1 MINKSGHYEL
11 IVREAYPYLAIP
23 VIICMLCWWFGY
35 ALLSSLFLIISIS
48 IALFFRNPSRLS
60 PSDDGSLLSPAD
72 GVVDEVATNIESSEL
87 GPGSMTRIC
96 IFMSIFNVHVNRA
109 PITGEVTKIR
119 YQPGVFLDA
128 REQAAWTSNEQNA
141 LIIQGNNLK
150 IEVIQVAGK
159 VARRISCWVREG
171 ELVQRGK
178 RFGLVH
184 FGSKLV
190 VYCPKDYIVTVSEGT
205 RVKAGLSVIAR
216 PPKEHP
222 SNNASSAAID
232 I

>member
-11 IVREAYPYLAIP
+11 IAREAYPYMAIP
-23 VIICMLCWWFGY
+23 AISCLLCWWVGY
-35 ALLSSLFLIISIS
+35 ALLSSLFFIISVS
-48 IALFFRNPSRLS
+48 IALFFRNPSRIS
-60 PSDDGSLLSPAD
+60 PPEDGSLLSPAD
-72 GVVDEVATNIESSEL
+72 GVVDEITMNVESSDL
-87 GPGSMTRIC
+87 GPGPLTRIC

-128 REQAAWTSNEQNA
+128 RDEAAWTSNEQNA
-141 LIIQGNNLK
+141 LVIQGNCLK

-171 ELVQRGK
+171 EFVQRGK

-190 VYCPKDYIVTVSEGT
+190 VYCPNDYVVTVNEGSL
-205 RVKAGLSVIAR
+205 VKAGLSVIAR
-216 PPKEHP
+216 PPKE
-222 SNNASSAAID
+222 
-232 I
+232 